1 MFQDAVTS
9 PLILLVNKSK
19 PIQNTKFLQ
28 INTLKD
34 LNLEIS
40 ILNDS
45 IELNPKVFNE
55 EKWNLIS
62 EKELSIIKKVSENHK
77 SIAEL
82 DFLDIKRGLL
92 TGLNDA
98 FIIDDETKESIKERD
113 PKSIELIKKFIDG
126 DDVRKYQIRTKNK
139 HLICIPN
146 GYTDDQEEF
155 MSEEDA
161 FQWLMNNYPGIANY
175 LKEFEFKAKNRSDK
189 GRYWWELRACDYYD
203 LIESKKIIY
212 PEIAMSSRFAFDDNN
227 IYINKTIFLIN
238 SSSYGLL
245 GLLNSKLIWYYLI
258 NTCASLGDPK
268 NGGRLN
274 MQRIYLETI
283 GIPNEIL
290 NNESKLSEIT
300 KVLNGLYQNYNN
312 ILDKYR
318 VYIQSSMVISKLSKK
333 LENWYELEF
342 GEFIKE
348 LNKAIKA
355 TNRQMAK
362 DTAAGINIDNVALPP
377 LTKKDEF
384 EWLELFE
391 ENKKKAQELLQQ
403 IAQTEKE
410 IDLMVYALYGL
421 APEEIEIVENS

>member
-1 MFQDAVTS
+1 
-9 PLILLVNKSK
+9 
-19 PIQNTKFLQ
+19 
-28 INTLKD
+28 
-34 LNLEIS
+34 
-40 ILNDS
+40 
-45 IELNPKVFNE
+45 
-55 EKWNLIS
+55 
-62 EKELSIIKKVSENHK
+62 
-77 SIAEL
+77 
-82 DFLDIKRGLL
+82 
-92 TGLNDA
+92 
-98 FIIDDETKESIKERD
+98 
-113 PKSIELIKKFIDG
+113 
-126 DDVRKYQIRTKNK
+126 
-139 HLICIPN
+139 
-146 GYTDDQEEF
+146 
-155 MSEEDA
+155 
-161 FQWLMNNYPGIANY
+161 
-175 LKEFEFKAKNRSDK
+175 
-189 GRYWWELRACDYYD
+189 
-203 LIESKKIIY
+203 
-212 PEIAMSSRFAFDDNN
+212 
-227 IYINKTIFLIN
+227 
-238 SSSYGLL
+238 L